1 MDSIMRPEVSN
12 SPFQNASFLLPPHAW
27 APALIQVTQIAW
39 TAHATRRTRKLLGS
53 YSIHPNS
60 WLRKRNICVNRQSFE
75 LSNSR
80 YHPPTPPPCKW
91 AKGVNVRP
99 VDNLVDTFAES
110 HKVTIHAEQGSHSGN
125 VMTMHTKT
133 WVGPPSAVR
142 LVASLHAPGLES
154 ENRLLHLLL
163 GAARPSWGLLI
174 LGRAK
179 MHDFGQLICRA
190 SS

>member
-1 MDSIMRPEVSN
+1 MRPEVSN

-133 WVGPPSAVR
+133 WVGTR
-142 LVASLHAPGLES
+142 
-154 ENRLLHLLL
+154 
-163 GAARPSWGLLI
+163 RPSVWSPLYMLRAWNRRIGCSI
-174 LGRAK
+174 FCSARRGRHGA
-179 MHDFGQLICRA
+179 C
-190 SS
+190 